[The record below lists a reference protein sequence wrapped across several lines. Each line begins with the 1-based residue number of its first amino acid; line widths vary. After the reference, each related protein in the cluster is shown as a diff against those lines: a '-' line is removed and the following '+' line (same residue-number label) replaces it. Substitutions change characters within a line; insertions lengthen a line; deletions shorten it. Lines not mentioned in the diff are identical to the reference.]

1 MSAGGRYR
9 AAVIGDPAEHSLSPA
24 IHRAGY
30 RANGLVWRYDAVTVT
45 PEELDGFVRSR
56 LDDPAWA
63 GLSVTAPHK
72 EAVLAY
78 GEADEPTRLVGGG
91 NTLVFGA
98 QPRVYNTDVPGFVR
112 AWRAHDL
119 GTPRTAA
126 ILGNGATARSLVLAL
141 AGLETREVI
150 VLARRPERA
159 ASILELARTLGLHA
173 EVSLLGESVGPVD
186 LVASTIPAPATA
198 EHATKL
204 AAEAT
209 VVFDAVYD
217 PWPTPL
223 GLAAREAGRFSLNG
237 LDLLA
242 GQAVDQF
249 FLLTGH
255 RVTFEDCRSAAGR
268 ELKRRSL
275 L

>member
-30 RANGLVWRYDAVTVT
+30 HANGLVWRYDAVTVT
-45 PEELDGFVRSR
+45 PEELDGFVRAR
-56 LDDPAWA
+56 LNDPAWA

-78 GEADEPTRLVGGG
+78 GEADEPTRLVGSG

-112 AWRAHDL
+112 AWRAHSL
-119 GTPRTAA
+119 GTPRAAA

-173 EVSLLGESVGPVD
+173 EVSLLGEGVGPVD